1 MAKKKTR
8 RSPGF
13 RTIINIEQ
21 IIVNSRAVKTVEAWS
36 KRITLPGFEKVP
48 LYDVVS
54 FFFQQINKVGL
65 SERAAAIAF
74 NLLMAVPAAL
84 IFLFTLIPYMPVS
97 QQITRELLSLV
108 EDFAPNESTYLLIR
122 NFLVDFLN
130 TPRSGLLSLGFVLA
144 IYYSSNATLGLMR
157 SFNRSL
163 LNVQKTGFFE
173 ERLKAIKYTTV
184 FLLLMI
190 ITLAL
195 LVTQGE
201 IFQFLMKYWNIENPV
216 IKWLISSIRWVLIIL
231 IALLSV
237 GLVYKYVPAI
247 PKRWK
252 IASPGAIL
260 TTFLIMIFFFGFS
273 FWVKNFNSYNKI
285 YGSIGTIL
293 ILMLLIYS
301 SAQILLIGYELNVSI
316 HSLKAMAEE
325 RQKHEEEQNL

>member
-1 MAKKKTR
+1 MAKKKTG
-8 RSPGF
+8 RSLKF
-13 RTIINIEQ
+13 RPIINFEKLLI
-21 IIVNSRAVKTVEAWS
+21 NSRPVKFLEAWS
-36 KRITLPGFEKVP
+36 KRIILPGFEKLP
-48 LYDVVS
+48 LYDVIV
-54 FFFQQINKVGL
+54 FFIKQINKVGL
-65 SERAAAIAF
+65 SERSSAIAF

-97 QQITRELLSLV
+97 NQIFSELLILA
-108 EDFAPNESTYLLIR
+108 EDFAPNESTFLFIM
-122 NFLVDFLN
+122 NFLNDFLN
-130 TPRSGLLSLGFVLA
+130 TPRSGLLSIGFILA

-163 LNVQKTGFFE
+163 INVQKRSFLL
-173 ERLKAIKYTTV
+173 ERWQAVKYTIV

-195 LVTQGE
+195 LVTQGQL
-201 IFQFLMKYWNIENPV
+201 FQYLMSHWNIENP
-216 IKWLISSIRWVLIIL
+216 ILKWLISSIRWVLIIL
-231 IALLSV
+231 IGLLSI

-247 PKRWK
+247 TKRWR

-260 TTFLIMIFFFGFS
+260 ATFLIGIFLFGFS
-273 FWVKNFNSYNKI
+273 FWVTNFSSYNKI

-316 HSLKAMAEE
+316 HSLKALAEE